1 MKDSTLQSLSS
12 EDAFDLIG
20 KQWMLVTAGKK
31 DSFNTM
37 TASWGGIGWLW
48 NKPVAFVFIRPERY
62 THEFIEAYDRL
73 TLSFFSETHR
83 AALQLCGTKS
93 GRNTDKGAA
102 SGLTP
107 CALPSGAMGFDE
119 ARLTLD
125 CRKLFKT
132 SMHESSF
139 IDKEVLT
146 RWYNSNPGGSL
157 HDIYI
162 VEIENIYEKSN

>member
-1 MKDSTLQSLSS
+1 
-12 EDAFDLIG
+12 
-20 KQWMLVTAGKK
+20 
-31 DSFNTM
+31 
-37 TASWGGIGWLW
+37 
-48 NKPVAFVFIRPERY
+48 
-62 THEFIEAYDRL
+62 
-73 TLSFFSETHR
+73 
-83 AALQLCGTKS
+83 
-93 GRNTDKGAA
+93 
-102 SGLTP
+102 
-107 CALPSGAMGFDE
+107 MGFDE